1 MLLLAAGTFF
11 FVPPAE
17 YINGGRDPAVYFNS
31 GIQIAQRGSLL
42 IDDPLVRSV
51 PPQHREL
58 FFRAEPPD
66 ATFDS
71 SRFLGFF
78 VLDQEAG
85 TVVGQFPH
93 LYPVW
98 IAIAYETYGLTG
110 ARYVHGLWGLLGVL
124 AVYLTGAALFG
135 RRAAFAGA
143 ALLAVNVA
151 QVWFARYFC
160 VEMLF
165 QALVFAGVLA
175 YIRAHVDGDRFFAP
189 IAGILIGLT
198 PFLHITGVV
207 AIGALGL
214 AALLGRYGGQ
224 RFLASFALPLV
235 VATGLAAAY
244 YLTVLATYT
253 PFWYFGRLRPEHVVV
268 IAGALAVVALAFAA
282 GRPMF
287 AARVRRWL
295 PPVATAALWILAAYA
310 LFIRVKG
317 GLPATR
323 DPAAL
328 YPEGLYS
335 YTFYY
340 LQPLGLAAALAGW
353 AVVSRRRFW
362 PSWGFLAV
370 AAAFAVAF
378 FYDPHITPD
387 HFWAGRRYVSV
398 ILPASLLLIGAAAFT
413 PAPLP
418 DWPRLAWTRGP
429 AAARLRLAAGVVLVA
444 ALGWQYMQATRPILR
459 HVEHAGVIPTVEQLA
474 GRFTPDDLLLFGNR
488 GVTDAQAFA
497 LPLAY
502 VYGRNV
508 LSLREWE
515 PDPKLLRQFLDWAR
529 TRYARVFFIGGA
541 TALHTSRTGA
551 ALVSREQT
559 RIPHYDRT
567 LNAYPNGVVN
577 WEFNYGI
584 YDLLVDPPP
593 PGPFDLD
600 VGGDDDLQVL
610 GMHPRTLDERGVT
623 YRWTTARSIVWVVGT
638 LPDAREITLHMSNG
652 GRPEAAGVAEV
663 RYLSTTAARLDHR
676 PRRQVPAVR
685 RHHPAGARA
694 GHRGRRR
701 GGRAADRNRA
711 LGPAARARY
720 PGPARAGR
728 DARPRGGSVA
738 PRCRLAPSAARLARD
753 DHQPHRHPR
762 RVAAER
768 EHPAHRAHVL
778 GTVAFALQEVRH
790 PFAVKEVP
798 QAKLEIQAIL
808 LDELEAAPRQQ
819 VTGENAIGQLVEM
832 IGAVRTLQPVGQ
844 RNQPLPVGCG
854 NDGHPAR
861 LEDAPPFAERTPDI
875 GHVLNDLA
883 GEERIELAVPERH
896 GVRVEDGPGL
906 VGKLRGAGLHPTEV
920 QVSGVDM
927 ERKRARHL
935 GKE

>member
-1 MLLLAAGTFF
+1 MVRAALIVLLIAYLPGALIFRLPVGGRSRRAALSAEERVFWAVAISVALSSIVAFALAAVGSFQLERLLLVNGGISLTIGLSWRLQLRFGGEAPRPTWTAGAPLVLLLLAAGTFF

-17 YINGGRDPAVYFNS
+17 YVNGGRDPAVYFNS
-31 GIQIAQRGSLL
+31 GIQIAQRGSFL
-42 IDDPLVRSV
+42 IDDPLVQYL

-58 FFRAEPPD
+58 FFRPEPPD

-78 VLDQEAG
+78 VLDQDAG

-98 IAIAYETYGLTG
+98 IAIAHVTYGLTG
-110 ARYVHGLWGLLGVL
+110 ARYVHGLWGVLGIL

-135 RRAAFAGA
+135 RRAAFAAA

-160 VEMLF
+160 AEMIF
-165 QALVFAGVLA
+165 QALVFAGTLA

-189 IAGILIGLT
+189 VAGILIGLT
-198 PFLHITGVV
+198 PFLHITGFI
-207 AIGALGL
+207 AIGALGF
-214 AALLGRYGGQ
+214 ATLLGRYGGH

-235 VATGLAAAY
+235 VATGLAALY

-253 PFWYFGRLRPEHVVV
+253 PVWYFRMLRPEHVAAIV
-268 IAGALAVVALAFAA
+268 AAVGMVALALAA
-282 GRPMF
+282 GRPAF

-295 PPVATAALWILAAYA
+295 PPVATVGLSILAMYA

-323 DPAAL
+323 DPANL

-340 LQPLGLAAALAGW
+340 LQPLGLAAALAGL

-362 PSWGFLAV
+362 QSWGFLAIT
-370 AAAFAVAF
+370 AAFAVVF

-398 ILPASLLLIGAAAFT
+398 ILPASLLLAGAAAFT
-413 PAPLP
+413 PVPLP
-418 DWPRLAWTRGP
+418 EWPRLAWTRGP
-429 AAARLRLAAGVVLVA
+429 VAARLRLAVGVVLVA
-444 ALGWQYMQATRPILR
+444 TLGWQYVQATRPILR
-459 HVEHAGVIPTVEQLA
+459 HVEHAGVIPIVEELA
-474 GRFTPDDLLLFGNR
+474 GRFTSDDLLLFGNR

-529 TRYARVFFIGGA
+529 TRYERVFFIGGA
-541 TALHTSRTGA
+541 TALHSSRTGA
-551 ALVSREQT
+551 ELASREHA

-584 YDLLVDPPP
+584 YDLLVDPLP

-610 GMHPRTLDERGVT
+610 GMHPRTLNRYGVT
-623 YRWTTARSIVWVVGT
+623 YRWTTARSSVWVVGT
-638 LPDAREITLHMSNG
+638 LPDARKVTLRMSNG
-652 GRPEAAGVAEV
+652 GRPVAAGVAVV
-663 RYLSTTAARLDHR
+663 RVSLYDQPLGSII
-676 PRRQVPAVR
+676 VPDDRFREYTIAI
-685 RHHPAGARA
+685 PPDLARA
-694 GHRGRRR
+694 V
-701 GGRAADRNRA
+701 AADE
-711 LGPAARARY
+711 G
-720 PGPARAGR
+720 
-728 DARPRGGSVA
+728 
-738 PRCRLAPSAARLARD
+738 
-753 DHQPHRHPR
+753 
-762 RVAAER
+762 AAELR
-768 EHPAHRAHVL
+768 LETVPWVPLHVL
-778 GTVAFALQEVRH
+778 GIPDQRELGVMLDRVEVR
-790 PFAVKEVP
+790 
-798 QAKLEIQAIL
+798 
-808 LDELEAAPRQQ
+808 
-819 VTGENAIGQLVEM
+819 
-832 IGAVRTLQPVGQ
+832 
-844 RNQPLPVGCG
+844 
-854 NDGHPAR
+854 
-861 LEDAPPFAERTPDI
+861 
-875 GHVLNDLA
+875 
-883 GEERIELAVPERH
+883 
-896 GVRVEDGPGL
+896 
-906 VGKLRGAGLHPTEV
+906 
-920 QVSGVDM
+920 
-927 ERKRARHL
+927 
-935 GKE
+935 

>member
-1 MLLLAAGTFF
+1 MVRTAFIVLLIAYLPGALIFRLPLAERSRRAALSAEERVFWAVVISVALSSIVAFALAATGRFQLERLILVNGGISLTIGLLWRLKLRFGGEAPRPTWTAGAPLALLLLAAGIFF

-17 YINGGRDPAVYFNS
+17 YVNGGRDPAVYFNS

-124 AVYLTGAALFG
+124 AVYLTGARLFG

-235 VATGLAAAY
+235 VATGLAAVY

-253 PFWYFGRLRPEHVVV
+253 PFWYVGRLRPEHVVV

-282 GRPMF
+282 GHPAF

-295 PPVATAALWILAAYA
+295 PPVATAALGILAVYA

-317 GLPATR
+317 GLPAMR

-353 AVVSRRRFW
+353 AVVSRQRFW

-398 ILPASLLLIGAAAFT
+398 ILPASLLLVGAAAFT
-413 PAPLP
+413 PVPLP
-418 DWPRLAWTRGP
+418 EWPGLAWTRGP
-429 AAARLRLAAGVVLVA
+429 AAARLRMAAGVVLVA
-444 ALGWQYMQATRPILR
+444 ALGWQYVQATRPILR

-515 PDPKLLRQFLDWAR
+515 PDPQLLRQFLDWAR

-600 VGGDDDLQVL
+600 VGGDDDLEVL
-610 GMHPRTLDERGVT
+610 GMHPRTLDQRGVT

-638 LPDAREITLHMSNG
+638 LPDAREVTLRMSNG

-663 RYLSTTAARLDHR
+663 RITLNDEPLGSITVPDDRFR
-676 PRRQVPAVR
+676 PYAVTI
-685 RHHPAGARA
+685 PPELAQA
-694 GHRGRRR
+694 
-701 GGRAADRNRA
+701 
-711 LGPAARARY
+711 
-720 PGPARAGR
+720 
-728 DARPRGGSVA
+728 VA
-738 PRCRLAPSAARLARD
+738 TGEG
-753 DHQPHRHPR
+753 
-762 RVAAER
+762 AAELR
-768 EHPAHRAHVL
+768 IETVPWVPLQVL
-778 GTVAFALQEVRH
+778 GIPDQRELGVMLDRVEVR
-790 PFAVKEVP
+790 
-798 QAKLEIQAIL
+798 
-808 LDELEAAPRQQ
+808 
-819 VTGENAIGQLVEM
+819 
-832 IGAVRTLQPVGQ
+832 
-844 RNQPLPVGCG
+844 
-854 NDGHPAR
+854 
-861 LEDAPPFAERTPDI
+861 
-875 GHVLNDLA
+875 
-883 GEERIELAVPERH
+883 
-896 GVRVEDGPGL
+896 
-906 VGKLRGAGLHPTEV
+906 
-920 QVSGVDM
+920 
-927 ERKRARHL
+927 
-935 GKE
+935 

>member
-1 MLLLAAGTFF
+1 MVRTAFIVLLIAYLPGALIFRLPLAERSRRAALSAEERVFWAVVISVALSSIVAFALAATGRFQLEPLVLVNGGISLTIGLLWRLKLRFGGEAPQPTWTAGAPLALLLLAAGIFF

-17 YINGGRDPAVYFNS
+17 YVNGGRDPAVYFNS

-58 FFRAEPPD
+58 FFGQDPPD
-66 ATFDS
+66 VSFDI
-71 SRFLGFF
+71 SRFTGFY

-110 ARYVHGLWGLLGVL
+110 ARYVHGLWGVLGVL

-160 VEMLF
+160 VEMIF

-214 AALLGRYGGQ
+214 AALLGRCGGQ

-235 VATGLAAAY
+235 VAAGLAAVY
-244 YLTVLATYT
+244 YLTVLETYT
-253 PFWYFGRLRPEHVVV
+253 PFWYFGRLRPEHVAAIVGV
-268 IAGALAVVALAFAA
+268 LAVVALAFAA
-282 GRPMF
+282 GRPAF
-287 AARVRRWL
+287 AAQVRRWL

-340 LQPLGLAAALAGW
+340 LQPLGLAAALTGW

-370 AAAFAVAF
+370 AAAFAVVV

-418 DWPRLAWTRGP
+418 EWPWLAWTRGP

-515 PDPKLLRQFLDWAR
+515 PDPTLLRQFLDWAR

-593 PGPFDLD
+593 PGPFNLD

-638 LPDAREITLHMSNG
+638 LPETREITLHMSNG

-663 RYLSTTAARLDHR
+663 RITLNDEPLGSITVPDDRFR
-676 PRRQVPAVR
+676 PYAVTI
-685 RHHPAGARA
+685 P
-694 GHRGRRR
+694 
-701 GGRAADRNRA
+701 
-711 LGPAARARY
+711 PE
-720 PGPARAGR
+720 
-728 DARPRGGSVA
+728 
-738 PRCRLAPSAARLARD
+738 LAQA
-753 DHQPHRHPR
+753 
-762 RVAAER
+762 VAAGEGAA
-768 EHPAHRAHVL
+768 ELQIETVPWVPLQVL
-778 GTVAFALQEVRH
+778 GIPDQRELGVMLDRVEVR
-790 PFAVKEVP
+790 
-798 QAKLEIQAIL
+798 
-808 LDELEAAPRQQ
+808 
-819 VTGENAIGQLVEM
+819 
-832 IGAVRTLQPVGQ
+832 
-844 RNQPLPVGCG
+844 
-854 NDGHPAR
+854 
-861 LEDAPPFAERTPDI
+861 
-875 GHVLNDLA
+875 
-883 GEERIELAVPERH
+883 
-896 GVRVEDGPGL
+896 
-906 VGKLRGAGLHPTEV
+906 
-920 QVSGVDM
+920 
-927 ERKRARHL
+927 
-935 GKE
+935 

>member
-1 MLLLAAGTFF
+1 MVRTALIVLLIAYLPGALIFRLPLAERSRRAALSAEERVFWAVAISVALSSIVAFALAATGRFQLERLILVNGGISLTIGLLWRLKLRFGGEAPQPNRTAGAPLALLLLAAGIFF

-17 YINGGRDPAVYFNS
+17 YVNGGRDPAVYFNS
-31 GIQIAQRGSLL
+31 GIQISQHGSLL

-58 FFRAEPPD
+58 FFRQEPPD

-78 VLDQEAG
+78 VLDQDAG

-110 ARYVHGLWGLLGVL
+110 ARYVHGLWGVLGVL

-160 VEMLF
+160 VEMIF

-214 AALLGRYGGQ
+214 AALLGRYGSQ

-253 PFWYFGRLRPEHVVV
+253 PLWYFGRLRPEHVVV

-295 PPVATAALWILAAYA
+295 PPLATAALWILAAYA

-353 AVVSRRRFW
+353 AVISRRRFW

-370 AAAFAVAF
+370 AAAFAVVV

-444 ALGWQYMQATRPILR
+444 ALGWQYLQATRPILR
-459 HVEHAGVIPTVEQLA
+459 HVEHAGVISTVEQLA

-567 LNAYPNGVVN
+567 LNAYPNGAVN

-638 LPDAREITLHMSNG
+638 LPETREITLHMSNG

-663 RYLSTTAARLDHR
+663 RITLNDEPLGSITVPDDRFR
-676 PRRQVPAVR
+676 PYAITIP
-685 RHHPAGARA
+685 PE
-694 GHRGRRR
+694 
-701 GGRAADRNRA
+701 
-711 LGPAARARY
+711 
-720 PGPARAGR
+720 
-728 DARPRGGSVA
+728 
-738 PRCRLAPSAARLARD
+738 LAQA
-753 DHQPHRHPR
+753 
-762 RVAAER
+762 VAAGEGAAELR
-768 EHPAHRAHVL
+768 IETVPWIPLHVL
-778 GTVAFALQEVRH
+778 GIPDQRELGVMLDRVEVR
-790 PFAVKEVP
+790 
-798 QAKLEIQAIL
+798 
-808 LDELEAAPRQQ
+808 
-819 VTGENAIGQLVEM
+819 
-832 IGAVRTLQPVGQ
+832 
-844 RNQPLPVGCG
+844 
-854 NDGHPAR
+854 
-861 LEDAPPFAERTPDI
+861 
-875 GHVLNDLA
+875 
-883 GEERIELAVPERH
+883 
-896 GVRVEDGPGL
+896 
-906 VGKLRGAGLHPTEV
+906 
-920 QVSGVDM
+920 
-927 ERKRARHL
+927 
-935 GKE
+935 

>member
-1 MLLLAAGTFF
+1 M
-11 FVPPAE
+11 
-17 YINGGRDPAVYFNS
+17 YFNS
-31 GIQIAQRGSLL
+31 GIQISQHGSLL

-58 FFRAEPPD
+58 FFRPEPPD

-78 VLDQEAG
+78 VLDQDAG

-110 ARYVHGLWGLLGVL
+110 ARYVHGLWGVLGVL

-160 VEMLF
+160 VEMIF

-214 AALLGRYGGQ
+214 ATLLGRYGGQ

-235 VATGLAAAY
+235 VATGLASTY

-253 PFWYFGRLRPEHVVV
+253 PVWYLGSLRPEHVVV
-268 IAGALAVVALAFAA
+268 IAGVLAVVALAFAA
-282 GRPMF
+282 GRPAF
-287 AARVRRWL
+287 AAQVTRWL

-323 DPAAL
+323 DPTAL

-444 ALGWQYMQATRPILR
+444 ALGWQYLQATRPILR

-529 TRYARVFFIGGA
+529 TPLRARLLHRRRHRAAHLPYGSRPGEPRTDPDPALRPDAERLSQRSGQLGVQLRHLRPPGRSAPARPLRPGRRRRRRPAGAGNAPTDAGRARRHLPLDHREVDRVGG
-541 TALHTSRTGA
+541 R
-551 ALVSREQT
+551 
-559 RIPHYDRT
+559 
-567 LNAYPNGVVN
+567 
-577 WEFNYGI
+577 
-584 YDLLVDPPP
+584 DPP
-593 PGPFDLD
+593 G
-600 VGGDDDLQVL
+600 
-610 GMHPRTLDERGVT
+610 
-623 YRWTTARSIVWVVGT
+623 
-638 LPDAREITLHMSNG
+638 DARDHPAHEQRGPAGG
-652 GRPEAAGVAEV
+652 GRRGGGPNHSQ
-663 RYLSTTAARLDHR
+663 RRAARFDHR
-676 PRRQVPAVR
+676 PRRQVPAIR

-694 GHRGRRR
+694 SRRGRRR

-711 LGPAARARY
+711 LGPAARARH
-720 PGPARAGR
+720 PGPARAW
-728 DARPRGGSVA
+728 A
-738 PRCRLAPSAARLARD
+738 
-753 DHQPHRHPR
+753 
-762 RVAAER
+762 
-768 EHPAHRAHVL
+768 
-778 GTVAFALQEVRH
+778 
-790 PFAVKEVP
+790 
-798 QAKLEIQAIL
+798 
-808 LDELEAAPRQQ
+808 
-819 VTGENAIGQLVEM
+819 
-832 IGAVRTLQPVGQ
+832 
-844 RNQPLPVGCG
+844 
-854 NDGHPAR
+854 
-861 LEDAPPFAERTPDI
+861 
-875 GHVLNDLA
+875 
-883 GEERIELAVPERH
+883 
-896 GVRVEDGPGL
+896 
-906 VGKLRGAGLHPTEV
+906 
-920 QVSGVDM
+920 
-927 ERKRARHL
+927 
-935 GKE
+935 

>member
-1 MLLLAAGTFF
+1 MVRTAFIVLLIAYLPGALIFRLPLGERSRRAALSAEERVFWAVVISVALSSIVGFALAATGSFQLERLILVNGGISLTIGLLWRLKLRFGGEAPRPTWTAGAPLVLLLLAAGTFF
-11 FVPPAE
+11 LVPPAE

-58 FFRAEPPD
+58 FFGQDPPD
-66 ATFDS
+66 VSFDI
-71 SRFLGFF
+71 SRFTGFY
-78 VLDQEAG
+78 VLDQDAG

-110 ARYVHGLWGLLGVL
+110 ARYVHGLWGVLGVL

-160 VEMLF
+160 VEMIF

-214 AALLGRYGGQ
+214 AALLGRCGGQ

-235 VATGLAAAY
+235 VAAGLAAVY
-244 YLTVLATYT
+244 YLTVLETYT
-253 PFWYFGRLRPEHVVV
+253 PFWYFGRLRPEHVAAIVGV
-268 IAGALAVVALAFAA
+268 LAVVALAFAA
-282 GRPMF
+282 GRPAF
-287 AARVRRWL
+287 AAQVRRWL

-340 LQPLGLAAALAGW
+340 LQPLGLAAALTGW

-370 AAAFAVAF
+370 AAAFAVVV

-418 DWPRLAWTRGP
+418 EWPGLAWTRGP
-429 AAARLRLAAGVVLVA
+429 VAARLRLAAGVVLVA
-444 ALGWQYMQATRPILR
+444 ALGWQYVQATRPILR

-515 PDPKLLRQFLDWAR
+515 PDPQLLRQFLDWAR

-577 WEFNYGI
+577 WELNYGI

-610 GMHPRTLDERGVT
+610 GMHPRTVDPRGVT
-623 YRWTTARSIVWVVGT
+623 YRWTTATSIVWVVGT
-638 LPDAREITLHMSNG
+638 LPDAREVTLRMSSG

-663 RYLSTTAARLDHR
+663 RISLNDQPLGSITVPDDRFRPYAVTIPPELAQAIAASE
-676 PRRQVPAVR
+676 
-685 RHHPAGARA
+685 G
-694 GHRGRRR
+694 
-701 GGRAADRNRA
+701 
-711 LGPAARARY
+711 
-720 PGPARAGR
+720 
-728 DARPRGGSVA
+728 
-738 PRCRLAPSAARLARD
+738 
-753 DHQPHRHPR
+753 
-762 RVAAER
+762 AAELR
-768 EHPAHRAHVL
+768 IETVPWVPLHVL
-778 GTVAFALQEVRH
+778 GIPDQRELGVMLDRVEVR
-790 PFAVKEVP
+790 
-798 QAKLEIQAIL
+798 
-808 LDELEAAPRQQ
+808 
-819 VTGENAIGQLVEM
+819 
-832 IGAVRTLQPVGQ
+832 
-844 RNQPLPVGCG
+844 
-854 NDGHPAR
+854 
-861 LEDAPPFAERTPDI
+861 
-875 GHVLNDLA
+875 
-883 GEERIELAVPERH
+883 
-896 GVRVEDGPGL
+896 
-906 VGKLRGAGLHPTEV
+906 
-920 QVSGVDM
+920 
-927 ERKRARHL
+927 
-935 GKE
+935 